1 MIHSLKVSDLMRTD
15 VVTLAEDDSLD
26 VAEQTMRFAKIHHLP
41 VINAAGQMLGMVAQS
56 DILKV
61 QVSTFA
67 DLSVSEDRAIKQDI
81 LAKDIMIKN
90 LTTVSPNT
98 TALQAARLLAGH
110 EYSCL
115 PVVEENKIVGLLTD
129 RDFLQLVIRALSEPI
144 TSDLTS
150 APLITSTQDPKV
162 LS

>member
-1 MIHSLKVSDLMRTD
+1 
-15 VVTLAEDDSLD
+15 
-26 VAEQTMRFAKIHHLP
+26 
-41 VINAAGQMLGMVAQS
+41 MVAQS

-67 DLSVSEDRAIKQDI
+67 DLSVSEDRAIKQEI
-81 LAKDIMIKN
+81 LAKDIMVKN
-90 LTTVSPNT
+90 LTTVSPDT

-115 PVVEENKIVGLLTD
+115 PVVEGEKIVGLLTE

-144 TSDLTS
+144 TSDIAAS
-150 APLITSTQDPKV
+150 PLITSAKGSSV